1 MSSHLIGL
9 SKAFGNTSDPHY
21 LFQSQTHVN
30 ALSLLAGGTEESRNI
45 RVLIGEPGMGKT
57 TLLLHLLGR
66 FHHSAFTAHLF
77 WTQLGRGEFLHYFL
91 HELGVLQPPVDI
103 AQARKQLTRV
113 LEREFSQGRG
123 VIVAIDEAHD
133 LEVPALLGLAE
144 LLDCNLARSKQLQ
157 VVVAGLPYLA
167 AKLGSSELQGIR
179 DRISAIASLS
189 PLTPEETASYIK
201 RRLEVSGY
209 RGDDPFTSEAMATI
223 AGLAEGIP
231 RNINNICFGALY
243 LAEQRV
249 CSVIDCAIILET
261 AQREGRLTGQDIT
274 QEASSENLAI
284 PHGAAFDQ
292 HDAASDQQTSS
303 SAPPHLSAADST
315 HATGEDEASR
325 GAFAD
330 VLVDNEAIA
339 AVPDRIRQ
347 WFGNERVAWSGT
359 VGELAAALHESEIEL
374 LQALHANS
382 EVLRSLG
389 ISVTMCETVG
399 RMRSVSLRRLEGTK
413 QANAEGANTGPRLAA
428 LELDSAQDSDAS
440 NWPAESVSSH
450 GQPSHGA
457 IEGVRTENL
466 QADTASD
473 SAAGQALDR
482 LRAAALQEVTETRLS
497 RSRWAALA
505 LLIAL
510 VALAVGLA
518 GGHRTVLKR
527 KHSVM
532 RLAQQ
537 LTGRKPPSKALIVGK
552 EESRTVPSNTK
563 ANPFSPPRQ
572 ASAQES
578 APQVS
583 STSRPLSA
591 SPVPQQQGG
600 RPEGTETTEPFQQA
614 ALSGDPNAQFEL
626 GAAYALGRGVP
637 ADPVIAYTW
646 LTLAFAN
653 GDQQAES
660 LIRELT
666 RKLSQSEIAR
676 IRWNLGEMYSNG
688 VGVHPDKVTAYM
700 WHLLAEFAGE
710 SRSRIARSQLDPTM
724 TANQKSEAN
733 ARASQ
738 WLRRRHQSSNRAS
751 LPATQM

>member
-1 MSSHLIGL
+1 MSSHLTGL
-9 SKAFGNTSDPHY
+9 SKAFGNTSDPRY
-21 LFQSQTHVN
+21 LFQSQTHAN
-30 ALSLLAGGTEESRNI
+30 ALSLLAAGTEESRNI

-57 TLLLHLLGR
+57 ILLLHLLGR
-66 FHHSAFTAHLF
+66 FQHSALTAHLF

-91 HELGVLQPPVDI
+91 HELGVLQPPADI

-123 VIVAIDEAHD
+123 VVVAIDEAHD

-144 LLDCNLARSKQLQ
+144 LLDCSLARSKQLQ
-157 VVVAGLPYLA
+157 VILAGLPHLV
-167 AKLGSSELQGIR
+167 AKLASPELQGIR

-189 PLTPEETASYIK
+189 PLTHEETASYIS

-209 RGDDPFTSEAMATI
+209 RGDDPFTSEAVATI

-243 LAEQRV
+243 LAEQRA

-261 AQREGRLTGQDIT
+261 AQREGRLTGQDIR
-274 QEASSENLAI
+274 QEALSENLAI
-284 PHGAAFDQ
+284 P
-292 HDAASDQQTSS
+292 HDAASDQQTFSS
-303 SAPPHLSAADST
+303 VQPHLSAADSIG
-315 HATGEDEASR
+315 ATVGDEASR
-325 GAFAD
+325 GALAD
-330 VLVDNEAIA
+330 VLVGNEAIC

-359 VGELAAALHESEIEL
+359 IGELAAALHEPEIEL
-374 LQALHANS
+374 LEALHAHS
-382 EVLRSLG
+382 EGLRSFG
-389 ISVTMCETVG
+389 IAVTVCETVG
-399 RMRSVSLRRLEGTK
+399 RMRSVSLRRLEGRK
-413 QANAEGANTGPRLAA
+413 QASAEGANTRPSLPAS
-428 LELDSAQDSDAS
+428 ELDSAEDSDAS
-440 NWPAESVSSH
+440 DWPAESVSRH
-450 GQPSHGA
+450 GQPSHEA
-457 IEGVRTENL
+457 IEEVRTENL
-466 QADTASD
+466 QADIASG
-473 SAAGQALDR
+473 SAADKALDR
-482 LRAAALQEVTETRLS
+482 LRATALQEITETRVS

-518 GGHRTVLKR
+518 GGHLTVLKR
-527 KHSVM
+527 KDSVM

-537 LTGRKPPSKALIVGK
+537 LTGRKAPSKAVIVGK

-591 SPVPQQQGG
+591 SPVPQQHG
-600 RPEGTETTEPFQQA
+600 RKPEAATEPFQQA

-666 RKLSQSEIAR
+666 QKLSQSEIAR
-676 IRWNLGEMYSNG
+676 IRWNLGEMYANG
-688 VGVHPDKVTAYM
+688 VGVPPDKVTAYM

-710 SRSRIARSQLDPTM
+710 TRSRIARSQLDPTM
-724 TANQKSEAN
+724 TADQKSEAN

-738 WLRRRHQSSNRAS
+738 WLRRHRQLSDRVS
-751 LPATQM
+751 LPARQM

>member
-1 MSSHLIGL
+1 MSSHLTGL
-9 SKAFGNTSDPHY
+9 SKAFGNTSDPRY
-21 LFQSQTHVN
+21 LFQSQTHAN
-30 ALSLLAGGTEESRNI
+30 ALSLLAAGTEESRNI

-57 TLLLHLLGR
+57 ILLLHLLGR
-66 FHHSAFTAHLF
+66 FQHSALTAHLF

-91 HELGVLQPPVDI
+91 HELGVLQPPADI
-103 AQARKQLTRV
+103 AQAQKQLTRV

-123 VIVAIDEAHD
+123 VVVAIDEAHD

-144 LLDCNLARSKQLQ
+144 LLDCSLARSKQLQ
-157 VVVAGLPYLA
+157 VILAGLPHLV
-167 AKLGSSELQGIR
+167 AKLASPELQGIR

-189 PLTPEETASYIK
+189 PLTPEETASYIN

-209 RGDDPFTSEAMATI
+209 RGGVPFTSEAMATI
-223 AGLAEGIP
+223 ASLAEGIP

-243 LAEQRV
+243 LAEQRA
-249 CSVIDCAIILET
+249 CSVIDCAIILEN
-261 AQREGRLTGQDIT
+261 AQREGRLTGQDIR
-274 QEASSENLAI
+274 QEALSDNLAI
-284 PHGAAFDQ
+284 P
-292 HDAASDQQTSS
+292 HDAASDQQTFSS
-303 SAPPHLSAADST
+303 VQPHLSAADSIG
-315 HATGEDEASR
+315 ATVGDEASQ
-325 GAFAD
+325 GAVAAI
-330 VLVDNEAIA
+330 LVDNEAT

-382 EVLRSLG
+382 EVLRSFG

-413 QANAEGANTGPRLAA
+413 QANAEGANTGPRLPAS
-428 LELDSAQDSDAS
+428 ELDSAQDSDAS
-440 NWPAESVSSH
+440 DWPAESVSRH
-450 GQPSHGA
+450 GQPSHEA
-457 IEGVRTENL
+457 IEEVRTENL
-466 QADTASD
+466 QADIASG
-473 SAAGQALDR
+473 SAADKALDR
-482 LRAAALQEVTETRLS
+482 LRATALQEITETRVS

-518 GGHRTVLKR
+518 GGHLTVLKR
-527 KHSVM
+527 KDSVM

-537 LTGRKPPSKALIVGK
+537 LTGRKAPSKALIVGK

-591 SPVPQQQGG
+591 SPVPQQHG
-600 RPEGTETTEPFQQA
+600 RKPEAATEPFQQA

-666 RKLSQSEIAR
+666 QKLSQSEIAH
-676 IRWNLGEMYSNG
+676 IRWNLGEMYANG
-688 VGVHPDKVTAYM
+688 VGVQPDKVTAYM

-710 SRSRIARSQLDPTM
+710 TRSRIARSQLDPTM
-724 TANQKSEAN
+724 TADQKSEAN

-738 WLRRRHQSSNRAS
+738 WLRRHRQSSDRVS
-751 LPATQM
+751 LPARQM

>member
-1 MSSHLIGL
+1 MSSHLTGL
-9 SKAFGNTSDPHY
+9 SKAFGNTSDPRY
-21 LFQSQTHVN
+21 LFQSQTHAN
-30 ALSLLAGGTEESRNI
+30 ALSLLAAGTEESRNI

-57 TLLLHLLGR
+57 ILLLHLLGR
-66 FHHSAFTAHLF
+66 FQHSALTAHLF

-91 HELGVLQPPVDI
+91 HELGVLQPPADI

-123 VIVAIDEAHD
+123 VVVAIDEAHD

-144 LLDCNLARSKQLQ
+144 LLDCSLARSKQLQ
-157 VVVAGLPYLA
+157 VILAGLPQLG
-167 AKLGSSELQGIR
+167 AKLAFPELQGIR

-189 PLTPEETASYIK
+189 PLTHEETASYIS

-209 RGDDPFTSEAMATI
+209 RGDDPFTSEAVATI

-243 LAEQRV
+243 LAEQRA

-261 AQREGRLTGQDIT
+261 AQREGRLTGQDIR
-274 QEASSENLAI
+274 QEALSENLAI
-284 PHGAAFDQ
+284 P
-292 HDAASDQQTSS
+292 HDAASDQQTFSS
-303 SAPPHLSAADST
+303 VQPHLSAADSIG
-315 HATGEDEASR
+315 ATVGDEASR
-325 GAFAD
+325 GALAD
-330 VLVDNEAIA
+330 VLVGNEAIC

-347 WFGNERVAWSGT
+347 WFGNERMAWSGT
-359 VGELAAALHESEIEL
+359 VGELAAALHEPEIEL
-374 LQALHANS
+374 LEALHANS
-382 EVLRSLG
+382 EVLRNFG
-389 ISVTMCETVG
+389 IAVTVCETVG

-413 QANAEGANTGPRLAA
+413 QANAEGANTGPRLPAS
-428 LELDSAQDSDAS
+428 ELDSAQDSDAS
-440 NWPAESVSSH
+440 DWPAESVSRH
-450 GQPSHGA
+450 GQPSHEA
-457 IEGVRTENL
+457 IEEVRTENL
-466 QADTASD
+466 QADIASG
-473 SAAGQALDR
+473 SAADKALDR
-482 LRAAALQEVTETRLS
+482 LRATALQEITETRVS

-518 GGHRTVLKR
+518 GGHLTVLKR
-527 KHSVM
+527 KDSVM

-537 LTGRKPPSKALIVGK
+537 LTGRKAPSKALIVGK

-591 SPVPQQQGG
+591 SPVPQQHG
-600 RPEGTETTEPFQQA
+600 RKPEAATEPFQQA

-666 RKLSQSEIAR
+666 RKLSQSEIAH
-676 IRWNLGEMYSNG
+676 IRWNLGEMYANG
-688 VGVHPDKVTAYM
+688 VGVQPDKVTAYM

-710 SRSRIARSQLDPTM
+710 TRSRIARSQLDPTM
-724 TANQKSEAN
+724 TADQKSEAN

-738 WLRRRHQSSNRAS
+738 WLRRHRQSSDRVS
-751 LPATQM
+751 LPARQM

>member
-1 MSSHLIGL
+1 MSSHLTGL
-9 SKAFGNTSDPHY
+9 SKAFGNTSDPRY
-21 LFQSQTHVN
+21 LFQSQTHAN
-30 ALSLLAGGTEESRNI
+30 ALSLLAAGTEESRNI

-57 TLLLHLLGR
+57 ILLLHLLGR
-66 FHHSAFTAHLF
+66 FQHSALTAHLF

-91 HELGVLQPPVDI
+91 HELGVLQPPADI

-123 VIVAIDEAHD
+123 VVVAIDEAHD

-144 LLDCNLARSKQLQ
+144 LLDCSLARSKQLQ
-157 VVVAGLPYLA
+157 VILAGLPHLV
-167 AKLGSSELQGIR
+167 AKLASPELQGIR

-189 PLTPEETASYIK
+189 PLTPEETASYIN

-209 RGDDPFTSEAMATI
+209 RGGVPFTSEAMATI
-223 AGLAEGIP
+223 ASLAEGIP
-231 RNINNICFGALY
+231 RNINNICFGAPY
-243 LAEQRV
+243 LAEQRA

-274 QEASSENLAI
+274 QEASSENLTI
-284 PHGAAFDQ
+284 PHHAV
-292 HDAASDQQTSS
+292 SDQQTFS
-303 SAPPHLSAADST
+303 SAQPHMSGADSPN
-315 HATGEDEASR
+315 ATVEDEASQ
-325 GAFAD
+325 GAVAAI
-330 VLVDNEAIA
+330 LVDNEAT

-359 VGELAAALHESEIEL
+359 VGELAAALHEPEIEL

-382 EVLRSLG
+382 EVLRSFG

-413 QANAEGANTGPRLAA
+413 QANAEGANTGPRLPAS
-428 LELDSAQDSDAS
+428 ELDSAQDSDAS
-440 NWPAESVSSH
+440 DWPAESVSRH
-450 GQPSHGA
+450 GQPSHEA

-466 QADTASD
+466 QADIASD
-473 SAAGQALDR
+473 SAADQALDR
-482 LRAAALQEVTETRLS
+482 LRATALQEVTETRVS
-497 RSRWAALA
+497 RSRWATLA

-518 GGHRTVLKR
+518 GGHLTVLKR
-527 KHSVM
+527 KDSVM

-537 LTGRKPPSKALIVGK
+537 LTGRKAPSKALIVGK

-591 SPVPQQQGG
+591 SPVPQQHG
-600 RPEGTETTEPFQQA
+600 RKPEAATEPFQQA

-666 RKLSQSEIAR
+666 RKLSQSEIAH
-676 IRWNLGEMYSNG
+676 IRWNLGEMYANG
-688 VGVHPDKVTAYM
+688 VGVQPDKVTAYM

-710 SRSRIARSQLDPTM
+710 TRSRIARSQLDPTM
-724 TANQKSEAN
+724 TVDQKSEAN

-738 WLRRRHQSSNRAS
+738 WLRRHRQSSDRVS
-751 LPATQM
+751 LPARQM

>member
-1 MSSHLIGL
+1 MSSHLTGL
-9 SKAFGNTSDPHY
+9 SKAFGNTSDPRY
-21 LFQSQTHVN
+21 LCQSQTHAN
-30 ALSLLAGGTEESRNI
+30 ALSLLAAGTEESRNI

-57 TLLLHLLGR
+57 ILLLHLLGR
-66 FHHSAFTAHLF
+66 FQHSALTAHLF

-91 HELGVLQPPVDI
+91 HELGVLQPPADI
-103 AQARKQLTRV
+103 AQAQKQLTRV

-123 VIVAIDEAHD
+123 VVVAIDEAHD

-144 LLDCNLARSKQLQ
+144 LLDCSLARSKQLQ
-157 VVVAGLPYLA
+157 VILAGLPHLV
-167 AKLGSSELQGIR
+167 AKLASPELQGIR
-179 DRISAIASLS
+179 DRTSAIASLS
-189 PLTPEETASYIK
+189 PLTPEETASYIN

-209 RGDDPFTSEAMATI
+209 RGDVPFTSEAIATI
-223 AGLAEGIP
+223 ASLAEGIP

-243 LAEQRV
+243 LAEKRA
-249 CSVIDCAIILET
+249 CSVIDCGIILET
-261 AQREGRLTGQDIT
+261 AQREGRLTGQDIK
-274 QEASSENLAI
+274 QEALSDNLAI
-284 PHGAAFDQ
+284 P
-292 HDAASDQQTSS
+292 HDAASDQQTFSS
-303 SAPPHLSAADST
+303 VQPRLSAADSIG
-315 HATGEDEASR
+315 ATVGDEASQ
-325 GAFAD
+325 GAVAAI
-330 VLVDNEAIA
+330 LVDNEAT

-359 VGELAAALHESEIEL
+359 VGELAAALHESEIKL
-374 LQALHANS
+374 LQALHTNS
-382 EVLRSLG
+382 EVLRSFG
-389 ISVTMCETVG
+389 IAVIVCETVG
-399 RMRSVSLRRLEGTK
+399 RTRSVSLRRLEGTK
-413 QANAEGANTGPRLAA
+413 QTNAEEANTGPRLPAS
-428 LELDSAQDSDAS
+428 ELDSAQDSDGI
-440 NWPAESVSSH
+440 NCPAENVSSH

-457 IEGVRTENL
+457 MEVRTENL
-466 QADTASD
+466 QADSASG
-473 SAAGQALDR
+473 SAADQALDL
-482 LRAAALQEVTETRLS
+482 LRATALREVTETRVS
-497 RSRWAALA
+497 RSRWAVLA

-518 GGHRTVLKR
+518 GGHRTVQKR
-527 KHSVM
+527 KDSVM

-537 LTGRKPPSKALIVGK
+537 PSGSKAPSKALIAGK

-563 ANPFSPPRQ
+563 TNPFSPPRQ

-583 STSRPLSA
+583 STSQPLSA
-591 SPVPQQQGG
+591 SPVPQQHG
-600 RPEGTETTEPFQQA
+600 RKPEAATEPFQQA

-666 RKLSQSEIAR
+666 RKLSQSEIAH
-676 IRWNLGEMYSNG
+676 IRWNLGEMYANG
-688 VGVHPDKVTAYM
+688 VGVQPDKVTAYM

-710 SRSRIARSQLDPTM
+710 TRSRIARSQLDPTM
-724 TANQKSEAN
+724 TADQKSEAN

-738 WLRRRHQSSNRAS
+738 WLRRHRQSSDRVS
-751 LPATQM
+751 LPARQM

>member
-1 MSSHLIGL
+1 MSSHLTGL
-9 SKAFGNTSDPHY
+9 SKAFGNTSDPRY
-21 LFQSQTHVN
+21 LFQSQTHAN
-30 ALSLLAGGTEESRNI
+30 ALSLLAAGTEESRNI

-57 TLLLHLLGR
+57 ILLLHLLGR
-66 FHHSAFTAHLF
+66 FQHSALTAHLF

-91 HELGVLQPPVDI
+91 HELGVLQPPADI

-123 VIVAIDEAHD
+123 VVVAIDEAHD

-144 LLDCNLARSKQLQ
+144 LLDCSLARSKQLQ
-157 VVVAGLPYLA
+157 VILAGLPQLG
-167 AKLGSSELQGIR
+167 AKLAFPELQGIR

-189 PLTPEETASYIK
+189 PLTPEETASYIN

-209 RGDDPFTSEAMATI
+209 RGGVPFTSEAMATI
-223 AGLAEGIP
+223 ASLAEGIP
-231 RNINNICFGALY
+231 RNINNICFGAPY
-243 LAEQRV
+243 LAEQRA

-261 AQREGRLTGQDIT
+261 AQREGRLTGQDIR
-274 QEASSENLAI
+274 QEALSENLAI
-284 PHGAAFDQ
+284 P
-292 HDAASDQQTSS
+292 HDAASDQQTFSS
-303 SAPPHLSAADST
+303 VQPHLSAADSIG
-315 HATGEDEASR
+315 ATVGDEASR
-325 GAFAD
+325 GALAD
-330 VLVDNEAIA
+330 VLVGNEAIC

-347 WFGNERVAWSGT
+347 WFGNERMAWSGT
-359 VGELAAALHESEIEL
+359 VGELAAALHEPEIEL
-374 LQALHANS
+374 LEALHANS
-382 EVLRSLG
+382 EVLRNFG
-389 ISVTMCETVG
+389 IAVTVCETVG

-413 QANAEGANTGPRLAA
+413 QANAEGANTGPRLPAS
-428 LELDSAQDSDAS
+428 ELDSAQDSDAS
-440 NWPAESVSSH
+440 DWPAESVSRH
-450 GQPSHGA
+450 GQPSHEA
-457 IEGVRTENL
+457 IEEVRTENL
-466 QADTASD
+466 QADIASG
-473 SAAGQALDR
+473 SAADKALDR
-482 LRAAALQEVTETRLS
+482 LRATALQEITETRVS

-518 GGHRTVLKR
+518 GGHLTVLKR
-527 KHSVM
+527 KDSVM

-537 LTGRKPPSKALIVGK
+537 LTGRKAPSKALIVGK

-591 SPVPQQQGG
+591 SPVPQQHG
-600 RPEGTETTEPFQQA
+600 RKPEAATEPFQQA

-666 RKLSQSEIAR
+666 RKLSQSEIAH
-676 IRWNLGEMYSNG
+676 IRWNLGEMYANG
-688 VGVHPDKVTAYM
+688 VGVQPDKVTAYM

-710 SRSRIARSQLDPTM
+710 TRSRIARSQLDPTM
-724 TANQKSEAN
+724 TADQKSEAN

-738 WLRRRHQSSNRAS
+738 WLRRHRQSSDRVS
-751 LPATQM
+751 LPARQM